1 MRYTGEYGLPGDT
14 QMFWMRVFDLSK
26 VCLMQVSAVP
36 AKALIV
42 PASKKTHA
50 RAHTHT
56 TPKAKF

>member
-1 MRYTGEYGLPGDT
+1 
-14 QMFWMRVFDLSK
+14 MFWMRVFDLSK

-50 RAHTHT
+50 HTHTHT